1 MKFGTELLAG
11 WRTILMNK
19 LWRDPVR
26 ILIALTGCVL
36 FSSSQQMITW
46 TIPLVLGVIAAAL
59 ADVDDRLTGRLRNM
73 LFTLVCFA
81 IASVSVELL
90 FPYPWLFIIGLA
102 VSSWVFTLLGALG
115 QRYATIAFGALLIAV
130 YTMLGIH
137 LFPVWYFQPLL
148 LLSGALWYNLLT
160 LVMHSLFPVQP
171 VQQQLAATYSQLA
184 EYLDAKASLFDPD
197 AGESDDFSLIDA
209 ALVNS
214 KLVSQFNVTK
224 TVIQSRLNGDRA
236 ARSSRRAL
244 LYYFAAQE
252 IHERANSSHVQ
263 YHQLRSQWRYS
274 EILFR
279 FQRLLNMQA
288 NACRQVA
295 HSVTVKQEYTHNP
308 RFERAFYHLEQALE
322 RLAVQHP
329 GDTHSRGLHWLLRN
343 LKAVDDQLLSIA
355 SEQEL
360 NNRWL
365 NTDTHLSQ
373 EGLSGW
379 QDIRMRI
386 ARHLTPKSPLFR
398 HAVRISVVL
407 CVGYAFINL
416 LGLERGYW
424 ILLTCLFVCQPNYS
438 ATKKRLTLR
447 ILGTLAGVIIGLP
460 VLWLVPSIAGQLA
473 LIVLTGVLFFTFRQ
487 VRYAQATLFITLVA
501 LLSFNLLGEGFDV
514 AMPRIVDT
522 LLGCGLS
529 WMAVAWIFPDWR
541 YRQLPAVTDR
551 AFSANARYLAA
562 ITEQYHLG
570 KDNRMTYRIAR
581 RDAHNADAEL
591 ALVISGMNDPGGP
604 PPAQK
609 DLAFRISC
617 LNHSFLSYLSALG
630 AHREKIDRSDFLHL
644 MDSAQRLTEETLQ
657 TTPPDVENRLA
668 QLHQLISEVNGLE
681 TLADSHEPVI
691 LQQLNLL
698 LTVLPELVA
707 VRKEVHDH

>member
-1 MKFGTELLAG
+1 MKLGKEFLTG
-11 WRTILMNK
+11 WRTLLMNK
-19 LWRDPVR
+19 LWRDPAR
-26 ILIALTGCVL
+26 IFIALTGCVL
-36 FSSSQQMITW
+36 FSWHQQMITW

-59 ADVDDRLTGRLRNM
+59 ADVDDRLIGRLRNM
-73 LFTLVCFA
+73 LITLVCFC
-81 IASVSVELL
+81 IASVSVERL
-90 FPYPWLFIIGLA
+90 FPYPPLFIVGLA

-137 LFPVWYFQPLL
+137 LFPQWYFQPLL

-160 LVMHSLFPVQP
+160 LLMQCVFPVQP

-184 EYLDAKASLFDPD
+184 EYLEAKAELFDPD

-214 KLVSQFNVTK
+214 RLVSQFNITK
-224 TVIQSRLNGDRA
+224 TVIQSRLNGNRA

-263 YHQLRSQWRYS
+263 YHQLRGQWRYT

-279 FQRLLNMQA
+279 FQRLLNRQA
-288 NACRQVA
+288 QACRQVA
-295 HSVTVKQEYTHNP
+295 HSVTLRKPYQHDP
-308 RFERAFYHLEQALE
+308 RFERAFFHLEQALD
-322 RLAVQHP
+322 RLARQSP
-329 GDTHSRGLHWLLRN
+329 GDPHSRGLHWLLRN
-343 LKAVDDQLLSIA
+343 LKAVDDQLTSIA
-355 SEQEL
+355 SEQGL

-379 QDIRMRI
+379 QDVRMRI

-398 HAVRISVVL
+398 HAVRISGVL
-407 CVGYAFINL
+407 CIGYTFIIL
-416 LGLERGYW
+416 TGLERGYW

-438 ATKKRLTLR
+438 ATRKRLTLR
-447 ILGTLAGVIIGLP
+447 IVGTLGGVIIGLP
-460 VLWLVPSIAGQLA
+460 VLWLVPSEAGQLA
-473 LIVLTGVLFFTFRQ
+473 LIVLTGVLFFAFRQ

-501 LLSFNLLGEGFDV
+501 LLSFNLLGQGFDV
-514 AMPRIVDT
+514 AVPRIVDT
-522 LLGCGLS
+522 LLGCALS

-551 AFSANARYLAA
+551 AFSANAKYLAA
-562 ITEQYHLG
+562 ITEQYHAG
-570 KDNRMTYRIAR
+570 KDNSMSYRIAR

-591 ALVISGMNDPGGP
+591 ALMISGMNDPGGP
-604 PPAQK
+604 QPAQK
-609 DLAFRISC
+609 DIAFRISC

-630 AHREKIDRSDFLHL
+630 AHREKITRPDFLQL
-644 MDSAQRLTEETLQ
+644 LDDVLRVTEETLKQ
-657 TTPPDVENRLA
+657 HPAEVGQRLNV
-668 QLHQLISEVNGLE
+668 LHQVIAEVNGLE
-681 TLADSHEPVI
+681 TTPDSHEPVI
-691 LQQLNLL
+691 LQQINLL
-698 LTVLPELVA
+698 LSLLPELLA
-707 VRKEVHDH
+707 VRQDADPH